1 MLGAHQSR
9 VTAGVAVLIGIAGLS
24 FVLAGAAEPQ
34 ARQAPLVEFTP
45 DGKLKRPE
53 GYREWIYIGTPLTPN
68 DMNGGEAAFPEF
80 HAVYV
85 DRESFSHFK
94 KTGEF
99 RDGTVLVKDLVSVG
113 SKEAPSGKGYFEG
126 DFNGMDVS
134 IKDSKRFKDEP
145 GNWGYFTFGHK
156 PPLKTEAAMNNAT
169 SCNSCHQGSAA
180 KDWVFLQYY
189 PALRAAA
196 PKSR

>member
-1 MLGAHQSR
+1 MLRINRPRA
-9 VTAGVAVLIGIAGLS
+9 TAGVAALVAIAGLS

-34 ARQAPLVEFTP
+34 AGQSSPVEFTA

-53 GYREWIYIGTPLTPN
+53 GYREWVYIGTPLTPN
-68 DMNGGEAAFPEF
+68 DLNGGEAAFPEF
-80 HAVYV
+80 HVVYI
-85 DRESFSHFK
+85 DRDSFAHFK

-99 RDGTVLVKDLVSVG
+99 RDGTVLVKDLVGVG

-156 PPLKTEAAMNNAT
+156 PPLKAEAPMNNAA
-169 SCNSCHQGSAA
+169 SCNSCHQGAAA

-196 PKSR
+196 PKAK